1 MERKKRD
8 KRRVLLMAPLVLV
21 PLLAIG
27 FYAMGGGRKQVD
39 ATVARGMNATLP
51 GANLKEV
58 EPTDKLGIYEL
69 SKDSSIKGSAMA
81 SHLGFEDPLAAKDQ
95 EEKINEKLAAIN
107 KELSRPEPAPN
118 QNVLS
123 KGGRVGGVS
132 GSGASGIASDVDRL
146 EGLMKSMQTST
157 GKDEEM
163 EQLSGMMQDMLDL
176 QYPERVRERQR
187 KSMALN
193 PDSAFAAIPAVV
205 VEDQKVAAGAAVKLR
220 LSDSVM
226 ISGVI
231 IPKGQLLF
239 GVCQVSNQRLLLDI
253 RTIRLGTSIVP
264 VDLSVYSLD
273 GIKGIAAPTA
283 VLGEAA
289 SQGADNAVRSVDII
303 SGSGDVGLQ
312 AASAGIV
319 AAKSLFSKRVRS
331 ARVKLKAGF
340 PVLLRDNKAGKR

>member
-8 KRRVLLMAPLVLV
+8 KRRVLLVAPLIVV
-21 PLLAIG
+21 PLMAIA
-27 FYAMGGGRKQVD
+27 FYAMGGGRGP
-39 ATVARGMNATLP
+39 AEAAVAAKGMNASLP

-69 SKDSSIKGSAMA
+69 STDSAAGDSKVA
-81 SHLGFEDPLAAKDQ
+81 SHLGFDDPLAAKAQ

-107 KELSRPEPAPN
+107 KELSRPEAAVN
-118 QNVLS
+118 SSGKSSV
-123 KGGRVGGVS
+123 GVS
-132 GSGASGIASDVDRL
+132 GNSGSSIKSDVDRL
-146 EGLMKSMQTST
+146 EGLMRGMQASK

-176 QYPERVRERQR
+176 QYPERVRER
-187 KSMALN
+187 KTKMMALN
-193 PDSAFAAIPAVV
+193 PDSAFAVIPAVV
-205 VEDQKVAAGAAVKLR
+205 VEDQKVATGAAVKLR
-220 LSDSVM
+220 LTDSVV

-239 GVCQVSNQRLLLDI
+239 GICQVANQRLILDI

-289 SQGADNAVRSVDII
+289 SQGADGVVRSVDII
-303 SGSGDVGLQ
+303 SGSRDIGLQ

-319 AAKSLFSKRVRS
+319 AAKSLFSKRVR
-331 ARVKLKAGF
+331 AVRVKLKAGF
-340 PVLLRDNKAGKR
+340 PLLLRDNRAGRK

>member
-1 MERKKRD
+1 M
-8 KRRVLLMAPLVLV
+8 LLVAPLIVVPLMAIAFYALGGGRAQAPLV
-21 PLLAIG
+21 PA
-27 FYAMGGGRKQVD
+27 K
-39 ATVARGMNATLP
+39 GMNASLP
-51 GANLKEV
+51 DAQLKEV
-58 EPTDKLGIYEL
+58 SPADKLSIYEL
-69 SKDSSIKGSAMA
+69 AGKDSAGNDGKVA
-81 SHLGFEDPLAAKDQ
+81 SHLGFEDPLAATRQ
-95 EEKINEKLAAIN
+95 EEAINAKLAAID
-107 KELSRPEPAPN
+107 KELGRPTPP
-118 QNVLS
+118 QKNV
-123 KGGRVGGVS
+123 VGHSGLAGL
-132 GSGASGIASDVDRL
+132 GSGASGSIKSDVDRL
-146 EGLMKSMQTST
+146 EGLMKGMQA
-157 GKDEEM
+157 GRGADPEM

-176 QYPERVRERQR
+176 QYPERVRERKAR
-187 KSMALN
+187 ALALN

-220 LSDSVM
+220 LSDSVV

-289 SQGADNAVRSVDII
+289 GQGADNAVRSVDII
-303 SGSGDVGLQ
+303 SGSGDIGLQ

-319 AAKSLFSKRVRS
+319 AAKSLFSKRVH
-331 ARVKLKAGF
+331 AVRVKLKAGY
-340 PVLLRDNKAGKR
+340 PVLLRDNKSGRK